1 MNDKMS
7 DTSGVICELPVVE
20 VPFVNEE
27 CGDSMWEEVLAA
39 REAS

>member
-7 DTSGVICELPVVE
+7 DGASVIGELPVIE
-20 VPFVNEE
+20 GPFVNEE

-39 REAS
+39 RETS